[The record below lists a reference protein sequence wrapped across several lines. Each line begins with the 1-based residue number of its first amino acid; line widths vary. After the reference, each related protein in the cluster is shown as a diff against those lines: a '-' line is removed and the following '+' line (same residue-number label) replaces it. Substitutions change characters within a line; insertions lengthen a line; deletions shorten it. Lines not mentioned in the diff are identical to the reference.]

1 MQAKT
6 HLKTNTV
13 TPFWDQAFTLDNL
26 PADCSHVVVQLY
38 RFAYVFARHP
48 NRRQRWRHS
57 APLALQ
63 DSGKCAYLLDTNPH
77 CALLKQFTHV
87 VGIHSFPH
95 SLPGCATPKPDAALV
110 THTD

>member
-38 RFAYVFARHP
+38 RFAFVIAHGILIVV
-48 NRRQRWRHS
+48 S
-57 APLALQ
+57 A
-63 DSGKCAYLLDTNPH
+63 GGTLLRLPSKT
-77 CALLKQFTHV
+77 V
-87 VGIHSFPH
+87 VS
-95 SLPGCATPKPDAALV
+95 ATA
-110 THTD
+110 